1 MSDILFNCI
10 NSKNDL
16 QIDGRGRFVFRQPQ
30 RPGRTLLTTSG
41 QSPSFIFPAATVFA
55 TNTPRSLADS
65 CMIAWRIMSLVSIKS
80 MNARTESYFFF
91 FYSFLHAL
99 IVRERSFQ
107 TGSHFSTFYPPK
119 KVVSLH
125 SHCDTRCTSKI
136 SDIFLRFLAK
146 ISEVDKREE
155 KREIIPKQYCL
166 LELVWWTGLWLWS
179 AYELQVR
186 THIQTK
192 RSTRS
197 RGIRRGCWWYSQT
210 EETVAVDAPI

>member
-1 MSDILFNCI
+1 MTCKSTDAVVSFFANLKGPVARSWPPVANHLLSYF
-10 NSKNDL
+10 
-16 QIDGRGRFVFRQPQ
+16 QQP
-30 RPGRTLLTTSG
+30 RSSPRT
-41 QSPSFIFPAATVFA
+41 
-55 TNTPRSLADS
+55 RSLADS

-80 MNARTESYFFF
+80 MNARKESYIFS

-99 IVRERSFQ
+99 IVRVRSFQ

-146 ISEVDKREE
+146 IPEVDKREE

-192 RSTRS
+192 RSIRS

-210 EETVAVDAPI
+210 EETVAVDEPI